1 MEKYMVKKITTLLL
15 SSFAF
20 IAVNAQTT
28 ITNGNMELW
37 DNPGNSSAEPSNW
50 NSGKTAGGFWG
61 GSVPQTCWRD
71 TSSLKGGSF
80 CAKLVSGEVMGN
92 VANGALT
99 TGRLMAK
106 TTTKAEGYIETVTS
120 DPNFRMDFVGK
131 PDSFVFW
138 YRFSPKGS
146 DYPRVEARLHINTCQ
161 APEIPVGGN
170 HSLDTNNIV
179 ARALW
184 TGTNTTVSGWTRV
197 SVPFVY
203 RNSTTPQY
211 ILITSTS
218 SGDPT
223 GGTKNSTVWLD
234 EYEVIYK
241 PILALSGNKNYG
253 TFYVSAN
260 SGATINVP
268 FTATGTLYSTNTF
281 TAQLS
286 NATGSFATPT
296 TLGTLA
302 GATAGTINGT
312 IAAGT
317 AAGSGYKVRVVSNN
331 LAAISDTGTATVVL
345 VSTSVAPSA
354 AQTIAVNTNGTSL
367 TVTETAGSSS
377 REWKFATTS
386 GGSYASFSTVQTGTN
401 YTPNFATTGT
411 YYIVCETTYPGGT
424 VVRSNEVQVNVVGNS
439 IAPASP
445 QSLLV
450 NASGTQLTVTE
461 STAATSRVWKYTTT
475 SGSNYQAFAPN
486 QTGTTYT
493 PQFASAGIYYVVCQ
507 STISGVTVTSNEVQI
522 SVNSVTLAITNV
534 SGFPIE
540 FSPNAPDKN
549 VTVTFTVSGGT
560 FSSGNVFTAQ
570 LSDASGSFANP
581 TNIGNTN
588 STTGGTINAVV
599 AHTTAGG
606 TQYRVRVIG
615 SNPAVFGNDN
625 GTDLVIDQ
633 FSNSVAPT
641 AKQTIAY
648 ATNGNILTVT
658 ESQNAT
664 TRKWKAG
671 NSASGPFFA
680 FTPLQSNA
688 TFTPNFGQPGTY
700 FIVCTSFN
708 QYGDSTTTNAVEVEV
723 TNGSTLTT
731 TNVSGSP
738 FYISSKANAGGT
750 ATFTSNILF
759 DPSNVFNAELSDA
772 SGNFTNPTVIGT
784 LSGTTVSPISITI
797 PNSLATGTGYK
808 VRVTSSSPAVT
819 GTESSAFSIFTFEV
833 TVAPNDTQ
841 NAIVNVAANTLTASE
856 THPNAT
862 RQWLVSFVSGSFYNA
877 FNPAETGTTINPV
890 FLGAGT
896 AYVICQSVNAS
907 NDTAQSAEVV
917 YLITEGTG
925 IKDADKVNMKA
936 WFTESSLNIDWNGK
950 ANATLHLYNT
960 AGIEV
965 IEPSVLNIGKNTI
978 GTANLPSGIY
988 LLQVESNGITKQAKL
1003 RK

>member
-1 MEKYMVKKITTLLL
+1 MVKKITTFLL

-20 IAVNAQTT
+20 IAINAQTT

-37 DNPGNSSAEPSNW
+37 DNPGNSSAEPANW
-50 NSGKTAGGFWG
+50 NSGKTAGGTWG
-61 GSVPQTCWRD
+61 GQVPQTCWRD
-71 TSSLKGGSF
+71 TSSLNGGSY
-80 CAKLVSGEVMGN
+80 CAKLVSGEVLGN

-106 TTTKAEGYIETVTS
+106 TITKAEGYIETVTS
-120 DPNFRMDFVGK
+120 DPNFRMNFIGK

-138 YRFSPKGS
+138 YRYSPKGN

-161 APEIPVGGN
+161 APEIPVNGN

-184 TGTNTTVSGWTRV
+184 TGSNTTVSGWTRV

-234 EYEVIYK
+234 EFAVIYK
-241 PILALSGNKNYG
+241 PVLALSGNKNYG

-260 SGATINVP
+260 SGATINIP
-268 FTATGTLYSTNTF
+268 FTASGTLYSTNTF

-286 NATGSFATPT
+286 NASGSFATPV

-312 IAAGT
+312 IPAATAGGT
-317 AAGSGYKVRVVSNN
+317 GYKVRVVSNN
-331 LAAISDTGTATVVL
+331 ISAVSDSGTATVVL
-345 VSTSVAPSA
+345 VNTSVAPSA
-354 AQTIAVNTNGTSL
+354 TQTIAVNTNGTQL
-367 TVTETAGSSS
+367 AVTETAGSVS

-386 GGSYASFSTVQTGTN
+386 GGTYTSFPAAQTATN
-401 YTPNFATTGT
+401 YTPNFAAAGT
-411 YYIVCETTYPGGT
+411 YYVVCETTYPGGT

-461 STAATSRVWKYTTT
+461 STTATSRVWKYTTT
-475 SGSNYQAFAPN
+475 SGSNYQAFTPN
-486 QTGTTYT
+486 QTGTAYT
-493 PQFASAGIYYVVCQ
+493 PQFASAGVYYVVCQ
-507 STISGVTVTSNEVQI
+507 STISGITVTSNEVQV
-522 SVNSVTLAITNV
+522 SVNSVTLAITNIT
-534 SGFPIE
+534 GFPID
-540 FSPNAPDKN
+540 FSANAPDKN
-549 VTVTFTVSGGT
+549 ITVTFTVTGGA
-560 FSSGNVFTAQ
+560 FNSGNIFTAQ
-570 LSDASGSFANP
+570 LSDASGSFTSP
-581 TNIGNTN
+581 TNIGNIN

-599 AHTTAGG
+599 AHNTAGG
-606 TQYRVRVIG
+606 TQYRVRVTG

-625 GTDLVIDQ
+625 GTDLTIDQ

-641 AKQTIAY
+641 AKQTIVY
-648 ATNGNILTVT
+648 ATNGNTLTVS

-664 TRKWKAG
+664 NRKWKVST
-671 NSASGPFFA
+671 NASGPFVA
-680 FTPLQSNA
+680 FTPLQSNT
-688 TFTPNFGQPGTY
+688 TFTPNFAQVGTY
-700 FIVCTSFN
+700 FIVCTSIN
-708 QYGDSTTTNAVEVEV
+708 QYGDSVTTNPVEIEV
-723 TNGSTLTT
+723 TNGTDLTT

-738 FYISSKANAGGT
+738 FYISAKANAGGT
-750 ATFTSNILF
+750 TTFTSNILF
-759 DPSNVFNAELSDA
+759 DQSNVFNAELSDA
-772 SGNFTNPTVIGT
+772 NGNFNNPIIVGT
-784 LSGTTVSPISITI
+784 LSGNSVSPINITI

-808 VRVTSSSPAVT
+808 IRVTSSSPAVT

-833 TVAPNDTQ
+833 TVSPSDTQ
-841 NAIVNVAANTLTASE
+841 NAVVNVAANTLTASE

-896 AYVICQSVNAS
+896 AYVICQSINAS

-917 YLITEGTG
+917 YLIEDGTG
-925 IKDADKVNMKA
+925 ISEANSINMKA
-936 WFTESSLNIDWNGK
+936 WFIGDNLNIEWNGK
-950 ANATLHLYNT
+950 SEAMLYLFNT

-965 IEPSVLNIGKNTI
+965 ISPTALQNGRNVLNTNT
-978 GTANLPSGIY
+978 LPTGIY
-988 LLQVESNGITKQAKL
+988 ILQVNSNGITKQAKL